1 MGGEGEGGK
10 EGDGLSGA
18 GGGGGGQNGG
28 GGGILGGGGIS
39 GEGES
44 GGSDGGGGVGSG
56 GGGGGANGGIGGA
69 GSNKAI
75 ISKPHANAEPPTTPR
90 EIPSSAQQ
98 MIEPDRR
105 LTQPQHP
112 SIGSH
117 FNVPEPTCSASGL
130 LVSEP
135 ERLPRD
141 PSGKIGT
148 RAPER

>member
-10 EGDGLSGA
+10 EGDGTSGA

-28 GGGILGGGGIS
+28 GGILGGGGMA

-69 GSNKAI
+69 GSNDAI

-90 EIPSSAQQ
+90 EIPSIAQQ

-105 LTQPQHP
+105 LTQPQH
-112 SIGSH
+112 SSTGSH
-117 FNVPEPTCSASGL
+117 LNVPEPTCSASGL

-141 PSGKIGT
+141 PSGKMGT